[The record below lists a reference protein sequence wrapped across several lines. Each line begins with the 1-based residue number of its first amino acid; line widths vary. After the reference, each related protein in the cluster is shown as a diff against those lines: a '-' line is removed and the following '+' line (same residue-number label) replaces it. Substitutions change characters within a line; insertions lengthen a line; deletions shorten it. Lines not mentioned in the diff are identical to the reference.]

1 LAPLGGINSVAV
13 EEAVL
18 RLENG
23 RAAEGKDAVT
33 EEVPLTIYLN
43 QEEVATLLCS
53 PGHWDELA
61 VGFLVAQGLVRQPEE
76 IARVEVEAQRGLA
89 WVQTTVSRPL
99 AKQGMFKRL
108 LTSGCGGGVSFSFAN
123 EASGLAPVMAECR
136 VAAAAI
142 PELMHRF
149 QRMSE
154 AFRETGGVHSAALA
168 SEEEILVFREDIGR
182 HNAVDK
188 VNGHCFLHRI
198 PVKDKLLLT
207 TGRLSSEILTKVAR
221 LGIPFLVSRSAPTS
235 LAVAYA
241 RELGIT
247 LIGFARGRRFTA
259 YTHPERLRWE

>member
-1 LAPLGGINSVAV
+1 MAV
-13 EEAVL
+13 EEPVL

-23 RAAEGKDAVT
+23 RAAEGKDLIT
-33 EEVPLTIYLN
+33 EEVPLTIYVN

-61 VGFLVAQGLVRQPEE
+61 VGFLVAQGLVRQPDEVV
-76 IARVEVEAQRGLA
+76 RVEVESQRGLV
-89 WVQTTVSRPL
+89 WVQTSVSRPL
-99 AKQGMFKRL
+99 ARQGMFKRL
-108 LTSGCGGGVSFSFAN
+108 LTSGCGGGVSFYFAN
-123 EASGLAPVMAECR
+123 DGGRLAPVTGGR
-136 VAAAAI
+136 PVAAASI

-154 AFRETGGVHSAALA
+154 AYRETGGVHSAALA
-168 SEEEILVFREDIGR
+168 SEQEILVFREDIGR

-188 VNGHCFLHRI
+188 VNGHCFLRQV
-198 PVKDKLLLT
+198 PVEDKLLLT

-241 RELGIT
+241 RELGVT
-247 LIGFARGRRFTA
+247 LIGFARGRRCTV